1 MIVHTT
7 EMNQIKYF
15 AQNYL
20 NKIAIF
26 YAQTTACLSCSRHKL
41 LFSIFNEL

>member
-20 NKIAIF
+20 SKIAIF
-26 YAQTTACLSCSRHKL
+26 YAQTTAWLS
-41 LFSIFNEL
+41 